1 MDIYTWIIFK
11 EPQGMSSHLHA
22 WHQKMRKHLFN
33 KICSI
38 HMGYPVFGIT
48 TYQQHNSKIENVFSI
63 AATISCISDMAG
75 FRHII
80 TYNWQP
86 SYYQHC
92 DSDLTTYIVL
102 RPGKNAAV
110 WFLGQMLYLGLLSL
124 VLLLPACRRYL
135 YIAELVCS
143 QNLTPFY
150 PGYQLQKGKMFSF
163 YCSLHTGI

>member
-1 MDIYTWIIFK
+1 MISLIRFIPY
-11 EPQGMSSHLHA
+11 
-22 WHQKMRKHLFN
+22 
-33 KICSI
+33 SI
-38 HMGYPVFGIT
+38 WDTLYLVLLLLTI
-48 TYQQHNSKIENVFSI
+48 QQHNSKIENVFSI

-110 WFLGQMLYLGLLSL
+110 WFLGQMFCTLAYLALCALFD
-124 VLLLPACRRYL
+124 LLLPPICRQSVL
-135 YIAELVCS
+135 S
-143 QNLTPFY
+143 KFNPFFHY
-150 PGYQLQKGKMFSF
+150 YYYHRCKKRKIIICVSK
-163 YCSLHTGI
+163 

>member
-92 DSDLTTYIVL
+92 DSDLTTYVVL

-110 WFLGQMLYLGLLSL
+110 WFLGQMFCTLAYLALCALFD
-124 VLLLPACRRYL
+124 LLLPPICRQSVL
-135 YIAELVCS
+135 S
-143 QNLTPFY
+143 KFNPFFHY
-150 PGYQLQKGKMFSF
+150 YYYYRCKKRKIIICVSK
-163 YCSLHTGI
+163 